1 MNKNA
6 VDFPAG
12 YSYLATILRFL
23 GGAVITALF
32 SGSLAVLAHDIDPV
46 EVLIVGMIVPSFTW
60 VVQFSASM
68 IGLSA
73 AQRRLY
79 WGGLGRVCLIGSV
92 ALLPAGFLNLC
103 LPQPVVWFSAL
114 NVLMSV
120 AVMGVIL
127 FRLCRREGIAWGCP
141 TSWCFTICFNMG
153 LFLWCSWHW
162 Y

>member
-12 YSYLATILRFL
+12 YSYLATILWFL

-68 IGLSA
+68 IGLSV

-79 WGGLGRVCLIGSV
+79 WGDLSRVCLVGSV
-92 ALLPAGFLNLC
+92 ALLPVGFLNLC
-103 LPQPVVWFSAL
+103 LSQPTGRGPSRTIHSPIATEDFGLGAGHEDFSA
-114 NVLMSV
+114 V
-120 AVMGVIL
+120 
-127 FRLCRREGIAWGCP
+127 
-141 TSWCFTICFNMG
+141 
-153 LFLWCSWHW
+153 
-162 Y
+162 